1 MEIGQSGPE
10 LRAAP
15 PITDQQAQMVTKPKY
30 VDRSIGSG
38 SEETI
43 LASDAETAATAATRD
58 SVNR

>member
-1 MEIGQSGPE
+1 MESGPV

-15 PITDQQAQMVTKPKY
+15 PTGQQQTTQQQSKPKL